1 MLQPVRLERPAP
13 RHCLCSAL
21 PNPLAS
27 LQWWIHLPGSTGA
40 GWLVC
45 HGSQSVAVSSS
56 AVLKLLDSV
65 IASLQLLSCSQLSWP
80 PETSSF
86 GMLLTY
92 CIAVYGPCSHWSAG
106 GTLSVIMQTQA
117 ALPGI
122 HTLLSLLLC
131 LL

>member
-1 MLQPVRLERPAP
+1 MLHSNGIGGILDYAAEDDVGAEEGPASRSQP
-13 RHCLCSAL
+13 H
-21 PNPLAS
+21 
-27 LQWWIHLPGSTGA
+27 
-40 GWLVC
+40 
-45 HGSQSVAVSSS
+45 
-56 AVLKLLDSV
+56 DSV